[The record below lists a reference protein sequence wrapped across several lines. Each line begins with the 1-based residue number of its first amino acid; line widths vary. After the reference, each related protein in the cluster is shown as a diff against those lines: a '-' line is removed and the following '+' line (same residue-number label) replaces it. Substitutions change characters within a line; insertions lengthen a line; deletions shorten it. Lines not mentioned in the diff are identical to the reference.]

1 MFYRLL
7 AAAAGIVTGLVAA
20 LNSQVSWPIG

>member
-7 AAAAGIVTGLVAA
+7 AAAAGIVAGLVVA